1 MCSMCSGKGGYYIE
15 PYIYSGDNTKVWKE
29 CSVMARNLANIVGGE
44 DMLDEMM
51 VLL

>member
-1 MCSMCSGKGGYYIE
+1 MVTTLRFGK
-15 PYIYSGDNTKVWKE
+15 NAVF
-29 CSVMARNLANIVGGE
+29 VMARNLANIVGGE